1 MISKRLR
8 TIGDLIDNEENVT
21 DVGCDHGLLAVYLR
35 QKGNTAHLICAD
47 SKPGPL
53 SQGRKNLNAM
63 GIENVDMVLSDG
75 LREIDEVTDVIVMAG
90 MGYHT
95 VQHIMTDSADKF
107 AGCRKIIIQVNTD
120 SDKMRRWLNEQGYR
134 IIKERILKDYKYY
147 EIIVVRK
154 GRQYLSEEEIIFG
167 PALLEEK
174 SEVFRECYRT
184 KRDKLARVVEKMP
197 EDHEDRDGLL
207 RQIAEIEKYAL

>member
-8 TIGDLIDNEENVT
+8 TIGDLIDNEESVT
-21 DVGCDHGLLAVYLR
+21 DVGCDHGFLAVYLR

-53 SQGRKNLNAM
+53 SQGRKNLDAM

-95 VQHIMTDSADKF
+95 GGFRVDKF
-107 AGCRKIIIQVNTD
+107 AKCRKIIIQVNTD

-154 GRQYLSEEEIIFG
+154 GRQYLSEEEITFG

-174 SEVFRECYRT
+174 SEVFRECYRA
-184 KRDKLARVVEKMP
+184 KRDKLARVVEKLP
-197 EDHEDRDGLL
+197 EEHEDRDGLL